1 MSHLRNTPAGQ
12 FYQATKDGMITRI
25 VAVQTESKETEE
37 ITAIPP
43 DQFIKDLE
51 MYLDAG
57 IFSESLDIKY
67 QLTAPNF
74 LQLQIGYL
82 SPYCN
87 KITADFHVAKGITME
102 QVRKALGR

>member
-1 MSHLRNTPAGQ
+1 MSHLRNTTAGQ

-67 QLTAPNF
+67 QLPAPNF